1 MAHLLRRPQAATPAT
16 TALCVRAAAM
26 DGLDALLNEAQQE
39 RDSKTTPNATPKL
52 APLGRA
58 EPKPRPVAA
67 PVRRSAPPGTP
78 QCAAALKAYLQRL
91 LDPDL
96 LEQISRELSKRSF
109 EEVDRYACGH
119 PELAKYT
126 IEQELPRMEYIVVSP
141 AGERLT
147 TVVAIRELFE
157 RGGDATAGKAAL
169 LWRLANQSL
178 LGVRGPPP
186 HAGRLQPFATLCNLP
201 PRLQPL
207 SFEAATLRDRARGG
221 VRGGWEAGWKAGRE
235 AGMIWEKMDPT
246 RASPRLRATPQA
258 TPSCPAPRS
267 AGPARAAYVYNMTCT
282 CTCTCTCTRTCTCAR
297 PQDLLVPLRL
307 WMDVDLG
314 IAVGAACSEAPSW
327 RCSKLSAW
335 LPGAGYLG
343 RTYLGLAMLAAYLP
357 GVAPLPGASYSG
369 SCRATH
375 AAAQGPM
382 GGCGA
387 APRPGRSRRFRRLLH
402 RPGARSLVP
411 LHTRP
416 AAVASGGACAGG
428 PLTAD
433 HGRGR

>member
-1 MAHLLRRPQAATPAT
+1 
-16 TALCVRAAAM
+16 
-26 DGLDALLNEAQQE
+26 
-39 RDSKTTPNATPKL
+39 
-52 APLGRA
+52 
-58 EPKPRPVAA
+58 
-67 PVRRSAPPGTP
+67 
-78 QCAAALKAYLQRL
+78 
-91 LDPDL
+91 
-96 LEQISRELSKRSF
+96 
-109 EEVDRYACGH
+109 
-119 PELAKYT
+119 
-126 IEQELPRMEYIVVSP
+126 MEYIVVSP

-178 LGVRGPPP
+178 LGVRGRHP
-186 HAGRLQPFATLCNLP
+186 HPRRLQPSATLCNP
-201 PRLQPL
+201 TT
-207 SFEAATLRDRARGG
+207 EAAAPIIEGSNPERPGERRGERRVGGGLEGGARGG
-221 VRGGWEAGWKAGRE
+221 DDLGKNGSHA
-235 AGMIWEKMDPT
+235 
-246 RASPRLRATPQA
+246 RLPA
-258 TPSCPAPRS
+258 PSCHASGHTLVPRT
-267 AGPARAAYVYNMTCT
+267 PLR
-282 CTCTCTCTRTCTCAR
+282 RTCQSRTYMYMYVCAR

-335 LPGAGYLG
+335 LPGAGYLW
-343 RTYLGLAMLAAYLP
+343 RTYLGLAMLAAHLP

-433 HGRGR
+433 HGRRR

>member
-1 MAHLLRRPQAATPAT
+1 
-16 TALCVRAAAM
+16 
-26 DGLDALLNEAQQE
+26 
-39 RDSKTTPNATPKL
+39 
-52 APLGRA
+52 
-58 EPKPRPVAA
+58 
-67 PVRRSAPPGTP
+67 
-78 QCAAALKAYLQRL
+78 
-91 LDPDL
+91 
-96 LEQISRELSKRSF
+96 
-109 EEVDRYACGH
+109 
-119 PELAKYT
+119 
-126 IEQELPRMEYIVVSP
+126 MEYIVVSP

-235 AGMIWEKMDPT
+235 AGMSRT

-267 AGPARAAYVYNMTCT
+267 AGPARAAYVYICT
-282 CTCTCTCTRTCTCAR
+282 CARACTCTCAR

-343 RTYLGLAMLAAYLP
+343 RTYLGLVMLAAHLP

-387 APRPGRSRRFRRLLH
+387 AVRPGRSRRFRRLLH